1 MLPELDETLVMN
13 ILVDK
18 DGMEN
23 DQSYT
28 ENWVRQ

>member
-13 ILVDK
+13 ILVDIRIS
-18 DGMEN
+18 MEN

-28 ENWVRQ
+28 EN